1 MLLIEGARRIDKST
15 FVEEFSKNEYR
26 NYLMIDFSK
35 VTDSVVSAFNNH
47 MNDFDTFFLIL
58 SSVSGVGDVVLTHR
72 SSYLM
77 RYNSFRKP
85 GKR

>member
-1 MLLIEGARRIDKST
+1 MLLIEGARWIDKST

-58 SSVSGVGDVVLTHR
+58 SSEYGVWDFIQKNP